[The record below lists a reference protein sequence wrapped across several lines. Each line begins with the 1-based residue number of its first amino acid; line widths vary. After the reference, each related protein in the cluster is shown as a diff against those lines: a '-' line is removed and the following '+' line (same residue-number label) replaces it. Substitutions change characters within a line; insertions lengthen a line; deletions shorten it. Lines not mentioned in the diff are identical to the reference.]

1 MKILHAITQAEL
13 GGAQSVLISICNKAV
28 QEGNE
33 VYVVSAA
40 QGPMWNLLDER
51 IKKIKINN
59 LHREIKPF
67 LDINV
72 LFQLKEIN
80 KSIKPDIIHLH
91 SSKMGVIGRIVF
103 PKNKIVYTVHGFDSV
118 RVANRKFLIFE
129 KLLKNRAKALV
140 AVSNYDKEMLQLE
153 GIKDNVQMIYNG
165 IEDCRLNSIQFNS
178 EKINK
183 LKSISEKHIVIMTI
197 ARLSLQKKFDLFC
210 EIAERYMDD
219 DRFRFVWIG
228 NKDSDKVEH
237 SSNVIMLGEVDQAS
251 NLLAYA
257 DIFILPSNYEGLPV
271 SILEALC
278 FAKPVVASNVGGI
291 PEILNTF
298 NGYASENTVGDFK
311 GYIDN
316 IMMNEEKYQSYS
328 NSARKTFEKDFT
340 VDEMYG
346 RYWGLYE
353 QIFNNNN

>member
-28 QEGNE
+28 QEGND

-40 QGPMWNLLDER
+40 HGPMWNLLDER

-59 LHREIKPF
+59 LYREIKPF
-67 LDINV
+67 LDISV

-80 KSIKPDIIHLH
+80 KSIQPDIIHLH
-91 SSKMGVIGRIVF
+91 SSKMGVMGRIVF

-129 KLLKNRAKALV
+129 KLLKNKAQAIV
-140 AVSNYDKEMLQLE
+140 AVSDYDKKMLQLE
-153 GIKDNVQMIYNG
+153 GIKNNIWMIYNG
-165 IEDCRLNSIQFNS
+165 IEDCRLDSIQFNS
-178 EKINK
+178 EKIDK

-197 ARLSLQKKFDLFC
+197 ARLSPQKKFDLFC
-210 EIAERYMDD
+210 EIAEKYLAD
-219 DRFRFVWIG
+219 DRYRFIWIG

-237 SSNVIMLGEVDQAS
+237 SSNVIMLGEIDNAS
-251 NLLAYA
+251 NLLEYA
-257 DIFILPSNYEGLPV
+257 DIFILPSNYEGLPI

-278 FAKPVVASNVGGI
+278 FGKPVVASNVGGI

-298 NGYASENTVGDFK
+298 NGYSSENTVEDFK

-316 IMMNEEKYQSYS
+316 IMMNKEKYQSFS
-328 NSARKTFEKDFT
+328 QSARETFEKDFT

-346 RYWGLYE
+346 RYFGLYE
-353 QIFNNNN
+353 QIVNKNH